1 MKFRTPALIAAIAA
15 LGIGGA
21 FSWSYFHSPARGTA
35 AASKPEGAAT
45 RPGDKDKGESGK
57 KGSARRDTAPIRV
70 SGFVAKPAPF
80 ADTITASGSL
90 RADESVELQSELS
103 GKIVALNF
111 DEGAPVRAGDVL
123 VKIDATTLQASLR
136 RAEARRDLAK
146 AREQRLL
153 QLVNGGGASKQDY
166 DEAESGLAVQEAEVD
181 LIRAELA
188 KTEIRAPFD
197 GIAGLRFV
205 SLGAYVTSATRIA
218 TLQRVSELKV
228 DFSVPER
235 YASSIHAGAP
245 LLFSVAGHDQKFAG
259 AVYAVE
265 PRIDLSTRTVLLRAR
280 CANPGLA
287 LLPGLFARIE
297 LTVTTQND
305 AILIPAQALISGLEE
320 RYVFV
325 AQNGLA
331 ERAMV
336 RTGARTATH
345 IQVMDGIKPG
355 AVVLTSGIQQLRG
368 GLPVEVDL
376 VP

>member
-1 MKFRTPALIAAIAA
+1 MKFRTPAMIAAIAA

-21 FSWSYFHSPARGTA
+21 LTWSHYRAPAPQGAA
-35 AASKPEGAAT
+35 AASKPDAPAPKSGEKGDAA
-45 RPGDKDKGESGK
+45 K
-57 KGSARRDTAPIRV
+57 KGGPRRDTAPIRV
-70 SGFVAKPAPF
+70 SGFVAKAAPF
-80 ADTITASGSL
+80 SDTITASGSL
-90 RADESVELQSELS
+90 RADESVEVQSELT

-111 DEGAPVRAGDVL
+111 SEGTAVHAGDVL
-123 VKIDATTLQASLR
+123 LKIDDTTLQASLR
-136 RAEARRDLAK
+136 RAEARRELARV
-146 AREQRLL
+146 REQRLL
-153 QLVNGGGASKQDY
+153 QLVKGGGTSQQDY
-166 DEAESGLAVQEAEVD
+166 DEALSALAVQDAEVD

-205 SLGAYVTSATRIA
+205 SLGAYVTPTTRIA

-235 YASSIHAGAP
+235 YSSAIRAGAP
-245 LLFSVAGHDQKFAG
+245 ISFSVAGHDEKFTG
-259 AVYAVE
+259 SVYAVE
-265 PRIDLSTRTVLLRAR
+265 PRIDVSTRTVLLRAR
-280 CANPGLA
+280 CANPGLT

-320 RYVFV
+320 RYVFL
-325 AQNGLA
+325 AKNGRA
-331 ERAMV
+331 ERTLV

-345 IQVMDGIKPG
+345 VQVTGGITPG
-355 AVVLTSGIQQLRG
+355 SVVLTSGIQQLRG
-368 GLPVEVDL
+368 GLAVEVDL